1 MATNDK
7 YDRQL
12 RLWGAS
18 GQKSLSESCVILINA
33 TAVGT
38 ETLKN
43 LILPGIGSF
52 HIIDD
57 QIVQPSFEGGG
68 EKVDPFS
75 NFFVFNHAQ
84 EKEIIEPKSRAQVAA
99 KNLGELNSDVNGSY
113 TSVPS
118 LKSADFASLFSSIR
132 NDNPG
137 KILVIAADVPP
148 TILSSIASI
157 CWQNDSQNIN
167 NEIIRSQIPL
177 VIVKS
182 YGLIGTVRVQIV
194 RHPVIESKPKNTKPD
209 LRLMLSEKIFPELHD
224 FASRT
229 ASSKAMDNKAHG
241 HIPFVTILLTA
252 MSKWRSANKKE
263 ENELPKSSL
272 EKNDFK
278 EVIKSMSRDLNN
290 ELNFLEACNNDYLAY
305 TYKEVP
311 WETQE
316 LLANSEQLLRT
327 KIENNLHKDITT
339 FDILLLALNK
349 FLEINNDQP
358 PVDGSIPDMTSS
370 TKTFIELQKIYKLKS
385 DNDKNKMQ
393 TIIEQI
399 RKDYTCY
406 KSFSVLLPSISEEEL
421 GTFCKNVFNLQLVQT
436 RSYSQEYAMVYTNEE
451 EKLSIQGDII
461 NATFD
466 PYEVADHTP
475 MLWYIALRA
484 CDTFYEDFGYYPGRQ
499 ESILTL
505 KNDEDAV
512 QNYIERI
519 VAKMD
524 LMENDLINLTLL
536 SKDEERKGMYAKEM
550 VRYHNAEVHNV
561 ASIIGGVA
569 SQEAVKLI
577 TNQYVP
583 IDGTY
588 VFNGIACVAAVYK
601 F

>member
-1 MATNDK
+1 M
-7 YDRQL
+7 
-12 RLWGAS
+12 G
-18 GQKSLSESCVILINA
+18 
-33 TAVGT
+33 
-38 ETLKN
+38 
-43 LILPGIGSF
+43 
-52 HIIDD
+52 
-57 QIVQPSFEGGG
+57 
-68 EKVDPFS
+68 
-75 NFFVFNHAQ
+75 
-84 EKEIIEPKSRAQVAA
+84 
-99 KNLGELNSDVNGSY
+99 
-113 TSVPS
+113 
-118 LKSADFASLFSSIR
+118 
-132 NDNPG
+132 
-137 KILVIAADVPP
+137 
-148 TILSSIASI
+148 
-157 CWQNDSQNIN
+157 
-167 NEIIRSQIPL
+167 
-177 VIVKS
+177 
-182 YGLIGTVRVQIV
+182 
-194 RHPVIESKPKNTKPD
+194 PKNTKPD

-252 MSKWRSANKKE
+252 MSKWRSANEKE
-263 ENELPKSSL
+263 ENEIPKSSL

-327 KIENNLHKDITT
+327 KIENNLQKDITT

-370 TKTFIELQKIYKLKS
+370 TKIFIEL
-385 DNDKNKMQ
+385 Q

-451 EKLSIQGDII
+451 EKFSIQGDII

-484 CDTFYEDFGYYPGRQ
+484 CDAFYEDFGYYPGRQ

>member
-1 MATNDK
+1 M
-7 YDRQL
+7 R
-12 RLWGAS
+12 
-18 GQKSLSESCVILINA
+18 I
-33 TAVGT
+33 
-38 ETLKN
+38 
-43 LILPGIGSF
+43 
-52 HIIDD
+52 
-57 QIVQPSFEGGG
+57 
-68 EKVDPFS
+68 
-75 NFFVFNHAQ
+75 
-84 EKEIIEPKSRAQVAA
+84 
-99 KNLGELNSDVNGSY
+99 
-113 TSVPS
+113 
-118 LKSADFASLFSSIR
+118 
-132 NDNPG
+132 
-137 KILVIAADVPP
+137 
-148 TILSSIASI
+148 
-157 CWQNDSQNIN
+157 
-167 NEIIRSQIPL
+167 
-177 VIVKS
+177 
-182 YGLIGTVRVQIV
+182 
-194 RHPVIESKPKNTKPD
+194 
-209 LRLMLSEKIFPELHD
+209 
-224 FASRT
+224 
-229 ASSKAMDNKAHG
+229 
-241 HIPFVTILLTA
+241 
-252 MSKWRSANKKE
+252 KKE
-263 ENELPKSSL
+263 ENEIPKSSL

-327 KIENNLHKDITT
+327 KIENNLQKDITT

-451 EKLSIQGDII
+451 EKFSIQGDII

-484 CDTFYEDFGYYPGRQ
+484 CDAFYEDFGYYPGRQ

-524 LMENDLINLTLL
+524 LMKNDLINLTLL